1 MVDAGEDPAHAA
13 QREFLEEAMDSEN
26 LEQNKLEDIMKLV
39 KGMFDQGLLVKKN
52 LTNKLKSVFNII
64 I

>member
-26 LEQNKLEDIMKLV
+26 LDTKEKEDVIGFV
-39 KGMFDQGLLVKKN
+39 QEMFDKGQMV
-52 LTNKLKSVFNII
+52 
-64 I
+64 